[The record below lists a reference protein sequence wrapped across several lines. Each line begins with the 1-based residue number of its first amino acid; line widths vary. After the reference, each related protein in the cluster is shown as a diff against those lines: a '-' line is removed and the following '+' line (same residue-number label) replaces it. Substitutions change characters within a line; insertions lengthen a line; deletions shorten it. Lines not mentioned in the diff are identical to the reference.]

1 MNKEYYD
8 LLARERLKRAKEL
21 LEESV
26 GLLERGSY
34 KSANNRAF
42 YAMEKSIKALLA
54 LERIEAATHNGGLK
68 QFNYMFIYKGDG
80 TFTPEDYQK
89 IAGAEQI
96 RNASDYD
103 DFYIAS
109 KEEIGQLIENTKH
122 IVNKIEEYIAQLGN
136 GVVFRR
142 EN

>member
-1 MNKEYYD
+1 MDKEYYD
-8 LLARERLKRAKEL
+8 ALVKVRMDRARELYDEAA
-21 LEESV
+21 
-26 GLLERGSY
+26 GLLEKGSY

-54 LERIEAATHNGGLK
+54 MKQIDVATHNGVLK
-68 QFNYMFIYKGDG
+68 QFNYNFIYKGDDAFFG
-80 TFTPEDYQK
+80 PEDYQK

-109 KEEIGQLIENTKH
+109 KDETKKLVENTKC
-122 IVNKIEEYIAQLGN
+122 ILDKIEKYIMAGN
-136 GVVFRR
+136 I
-142 EN
+142 